1 MILGF
6 GIPAYE
12 DDKTMEIQTIE
23 IKNLDTGQLSTVE
36 GINIQG
42 YNYVKLRDME
52 KLFPV
57 TIGWDGNNPTMKMN
71 S

>member
-1 MILGF
+1 
-6 GIPAYE
+6 
-12 DDKTMEIQTIE
+12 MEIQTIE

-57 TIGWDGNNPTMKMN
+57 TIGWDGNNPTMKMH